1 MIDRYEY
8 LNVHVQ
14 KPGFSRL
21 LSYSLYVSQ
30 PLLSHQIAELERQLG
45 VVTLFICS
53 QHSVQLTPARMAL
66 AQEAR
71 SILEQVNKVG
81 PLVQRTASFP

>member
-1 MIDRYEY
+1 MIDRYAH

-21 LSYSLYVSQ
+21 LSYALYVSQ
-30 PLLSHQIAELERQLG
+30 PLLSQQIAELECQLG
-45 VVTLFICS
+45 VTLFIRSRC
-53 QHSVQLTPARMAL
+53 SVQLTPVGMAL